1 MARRAGTSGA
11 ETAQKLREAALELF
25 ARSGYAAVSMRA
37 IAAETGIQAG
47 AIYNHFPTKQ
57 DLLNELLNAHMETLL
72 SAWAE
77 AERPELPPVDALEHF
92 VRFHIRYHLDRSR
105 EVFISYMELRSLE
118 DANFGEIER
127 LRRRYEQIPR
137 AILEAGSGDGS
148 FAISDA
154 RVTAM
159 AIIAMLNGLT
169 TWYRE
174 DGRLS
179 LDAIETIYIGLV
191 ARMTGARKEE
201 QICTHTP

>member
-11 ETAQKLREAALELF
+11 ETAQRLREVALELF

-57 DLLNELLNAHMETLL
+57 DLLNELMTAHMEALL
-72 SAWAE
+72 KAWSRVETPE
-77 AERPELPPVDALEHF
+77 AGPLQALENF
-92 VRFHIRYHLDRSR
+92 VRFHIRYHMDRSH
-105 EVFISYMELRSLE
+105 EVFVSYMELRSLE
-118 DANFGEIER
+118 ASNFGEIKR
-127 LRRRYEQIPR
+127 LRRAYERIPR
-137 AILEAGSGDGS
+137 AILERGAAEGT
-148 FAISDA
+148 FAVDDP

-174 DGRLS
+174 GGRLS
-179 LDAIETIYIGLV
+179 LEDIETIHVGLV
-191 ARMTGARKEE
+191 TKMAGADKRSS
-201 QICTHTP
+201 QCTHIP